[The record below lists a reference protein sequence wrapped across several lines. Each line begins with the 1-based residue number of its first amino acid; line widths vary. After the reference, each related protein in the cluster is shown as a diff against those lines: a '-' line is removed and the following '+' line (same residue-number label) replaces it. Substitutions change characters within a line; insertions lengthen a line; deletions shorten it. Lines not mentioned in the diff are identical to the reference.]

1 MKGAYTCYFLDIRL
15 CLVQFLFMK
24 FFSFTFNPGQ
34 VQQSRQREHD
44 VLMSMSKCLCL
55 DAYVIIFMS
64 IYILCISLSIVKL
77 IRRESRERWGDH
89 DSSTVLQL
97 GWLKLGFLNFYA
109 FYPGSKNSGRPQLV
123 DHIVS
128 YCQIVPLATLDRYGD
143 WRNLTP
149 RFTVNI

>member
-64 IYILCISLSIVKL
+64 IYILCNFVIHCVQTYT
-77 IRRESRERWGDH
+77 SRKQRAVG
-89 DSSTVLQL
+89 
-97 GWLKLGFLNFYA
+97 
-109 FYPGSKNSGRPQLV
+109 GSRLV
-123 DHIVS
+123 DRTVARLAEVRLPEFLRILPGKQKFRAATTRRP
-128 YCQIVPLATLDRYGD
+128 YCILLLDRSASSHICGS
-143 WRNLTP
+143 W
-149 RFTVNI
+149 